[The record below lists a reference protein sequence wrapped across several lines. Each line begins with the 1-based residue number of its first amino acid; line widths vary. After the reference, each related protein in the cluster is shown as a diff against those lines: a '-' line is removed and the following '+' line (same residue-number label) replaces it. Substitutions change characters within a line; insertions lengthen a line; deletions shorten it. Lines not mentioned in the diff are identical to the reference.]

1 VTALNDAD
9 KTGIKEVIAAKVGP
23 FCGPNAASACAASDV
38 TITVVRRDAT
48 VTYTVAVFTSAAATS
63 GATAIKAVSTTDM
76 TTAVAAK
83 GGNLASASVT
93 AVTATAVSASSEDD
107 SSSTGII
114 IGVAGA
120 GVAVLG
126 AVGAYFSL
134 CREEPSMT
142 MAKLEDQ

>member
-1 VTALNDAD
+1 
-9 KTGIKEVIAAKVGP
+9 
-23 FCGPNAASACAASDV
+23 
-38 TITVVRRDAT
+38 
-48 VTYTVAVFTSAAATS
+48 
-63 GATAIKAVSTTDM
+63 M